1 MFYGDLTEMHI
12 EDKASPGFRKFLEK
26 YRDRKDEKG
35 LFIQFTYPRDPMDK
49 RFAGQAMDKRDP
61 YSSDV
66 NDLTA
71 LKYATGVEVGKLL
84 KDKEHIKKLK
94 LADPTMYVEPI
105 HKDPVGLY
113 AYPIDYVVD
122 HPLDIAYGSDMKA
135 LRVVKLNKKAKVLK
149 LQNATE
155 KDVRYVLETLTN
167 YSAMEAGRKKDG
179 NEPFK
184 IKEIVR
190 DVMMRKLPDRKG
202 NLNGHAIWYFI
213 QFDGY
218 FRTSGKGM
226 PVWEDTGRRSS
237 KGQWEKA
244 LKLKWDAFEDTA
256 WKDKRKIGGN
266 DEAPVI
272 YHGEPEQIVIFRR
285 DAYSIEEMFPLQRK
299 VRDPVLGTKD
309 EIGGITYSDNEYYQH
324 RRRIAE
330 IAVKEFGDK
339 VVYRAPNQQQGV
351 RNDKTVSSL
360 REVFEKLNH
369 SSAIEIV
376 KSGGTSIIDTIT
388 SPTFYMTKK
397 GMVSVHIG
405 GSSGGGVKSHHR
417 AKTDTSAEK
426 ITIEYLNQEGYGS
439 DSDDDTTVR
448 QMIEIMKYD
457 FPQAPWAVEKPEF
470 DYESVKNAIAAV
482 VKINNLFDNLYNNRI
497 QREDFFE
504 LVVHTAKKVD
514 EFMKIVG
521 IEPLGYEN
529 LEDCISL
536 FQIIKTI
543 SSAIPPNLVH
553 MVENRKMRIVDGKNT
568 LNYMLAE
575 YNKEATRER
584 ETSSSGNIDA
594 ILKHQGLSETDAWL
608 VFPHIFNQYVERHPE
623 LERAVHAIKWMTVLN
638 YKIKF
643 FADREE
649 VASHISRASD
659 EAQALKES
667 GDLPF
672 TDPEKFG
679 SDPTVHKRVWSKEDT
694 EAYYENLKVFVNLA
708 EMAKT
713 PPEAPS
719 WLSPRVQ
726 SSWQPLSII
735 RSSNPIGTS
744 SPRLVM
750 RLPTFFRPSGRA

>member
-1 MFYGDLTEMHI
+1 MFHGDLTEMHI

-26 YRDRKDEKG
+26 YRDRKNEKG
-35 LFIQFTYPRDPMDK
+35 LFIQFTFPRDPMDK
-49 RFAGQAMDKRDP
+49 RFAGQAMDKPDP
-61 YSSDV
+61 YAAQVGNLTQLSDE
-66 NDLTA
+66 
-71 LKYATGVEVGKLL
+71 TGTSLHKILADRKHLE
-84 KDKEHIKKLK
+84 KLK
-94 LADPTMYVEPI
+94 IADPTMYVEPI

-135 LRVVKLNKKAKVLK
+135 LRVIKLNKGAKVLK

-179 NEPFK
+179 KEPFK
-184 IKEIVR
+184 IKEIIS
-190 DVMMRKLPDRKG
+190 DVMTRELPDRRG

-218 FRTSGKGM
+218 FRFAGKEI
-226 PVWEDTGRRSS
+226 PVWEKTGRLSP
-237 KGQWEKA
+237 KEQWERVR
-244 LKLKWDAFEDTA
+244 KLKWDAFEDTA
-256 WKDKRKIGGN
+256 WKDKRKIGSN

-285 DAYSIEEMFPLQRK
+285 DAYSIEEMFPLQRM
-299 VRDPVLGTKD
+299 VRDPVTATKN
-309 EIGGITYSDNEYYQH
+309 EVGGISYSDNEYFQH

-339 VVYRAPNQQQGV
+339 VVYRAPIQTQGV

-470 DYESVKNAIAAV
+470 DYESVKNAIHAV
-482 VKINNLFDNLYNNRI
+482 VKVNNLFDNLYNNRT

-504 LVVHTAKKVD
+504 LVTDVAKKVD

-521 IEPLGYEN
+521 IEPLGYEK

-536 FQIIKTI
+536 FQVIKVI
-543 SSAIPPNLVH
+543 SSVIPPNLVH

-568 LNYMLAE
+568 LNYMLAD
-575 YNKEATRER
+575 YNKEATKER

-594 ILKHQGLSETDAWL
+594 ILKHQGLSETDDWL

-623 LERAVHAIKWMTVLN
+623 LERAVHAVKWMTTLN

-643 FADREE
+643 FADRPE
-649 VASHISRASD
+649 VASYISKACD

-694 EAYYENLKVFVNLA
+694 ENYYSNLKVFVNLA

-713 PPEAPS
+713 VPETPS
-719 WLSPRVQ
+719 WLPDVSPVRKAK
-726 SSWQPLSII
+726 PEY
-735 RSSNPIGTS
+735 RSEAPT
-744 SPRLVM
+744 
-750 RLPTFFRPSGRA
+750 LPGQVRRGW